1 MRTLIILI
9 STLSIVS
16 SMKIYSQ
23 VSISPE
29 IGLNFR
35 PYILKNLDSE
45 FYHNKPELYVGFMGE
60 VFFNSNIS
68 LQSRLGYIFRKHT
81 TVSHHITFNH
91 LYLGTK
97 FMNREISVDLDLI
110 YSFSNGIK
118 IGSGLGF
125 ISKINSYILEDYTTE
140 KYYYKI
146 QDNTLYSMN
155 ILIAYQYR
163 KFELNARYFYL
174 FNTELNGPDF
184 VMLQDGHHGLS
195 CGISYRLFSSK
206 KK

>member
-1 MRTLIILI
+1 
-9 STLSIVS
+9 
-16 SMKIYSQ
+16 MKIYSQ

-29 IGLNFR
+29 IGLNYR
-35 PYILKNLDSE
+35 PYILKNLWSE
-45 FYHNKPELYVGFMGE
+45 FFHNKPELYMGFMGE

-81 TVSHHITFNH
+81 TVSHHATFNP
-91 LYLGTK
+91 LYMGTK
-97 FMNREISVDLDLI
+97 FINREIYVNLDLI

-118 IGSGLGF
+118 IGSGLG
-125 ISKINSYILEDYTTE
+125 IINKINSYTLEDYTTK
-140 KYYYKI
+140 KYYYKM
-146 QDNTLYSMN
+146 QDKTLYSMN

-174 FNTELNGPDF
+174 FNTELNGPDW
-184 VMLQDGHHGLS
+184 VKLLEGHHGLS
-195 CGISYRLFSSK
+195 SGVNYRLFSSK

>member
-1 MRTLIILI
+1 MRALIFFI

-29 IGLNFR
+29 IGLNYR
-35 PYILKNLDSE
+35 PYILKNIFTE
-45 FYHNKPELYVGFMGE
+45 FYHNKPELYMGFMGE

-68 LQSRLGYIFRKHT
+68 LQSRLGYIFRNNT
-81 TVSHHITFNH
+81 TVFYNLTFNT
-91 LYLGTK
+91 LYMGTK
-97 FMNREISVDLDLI
+97 FINRELSVDLDLI

-118 IGSGLGF
+118 IGSGLGI

-146 QDNTLYSMN
+146 QDKTLYSMN

-195 CGISYRLFSSK
+195 CGLSYRLFSSK
-206 KK
+206 KN